1 MLEKE
6 MKGGAGAAEWGVKTY
21 GGINSQGPLSD
32 QDNTIKMSGGK
43 GTKGKG
49 GKGTKGK
56 GGCWK
61 GGKTSKKRGGSLIGE
76 LATPIILLAAQQK
89 YRSGRSMKKF
99 RKNRKS
105 RSYRRK

>member
-1 MLEKE
+1 MPEKE

-32 QDNTIKMSGGK
+32 QDNTIKMSGGN
-43 GTKGKG
+43 KG
-49 GKGTKGK
+49 GK
-56 GGCWK
+56 K

>member
-1 MLEKE
+1 MPEKE

-21 GGINSQGPLSD
+21 GGINDQGAASN

-43 GTKGKG
+43 KGK
-49 GKGTKGK
+49 KEK

-61 GGKTSKKRGGSLIGE
+61 GGRTQKKKGGSLIGE
-76 LATPIILLAAQQK
+76 LATPLILLAAQQK
-89 YRSGRSMKKF
+89 YKPRRSMKKF

-105 RSYRRK
+105 RSYRR

>member
-1 MLEKE
+1 MSTKS
-6 MKGGAGAAEWGVKTY
+6 MKGGAGVSEWGVKTY
-21 GGINSQGPLSD
+21 GGINSQGPAND

-43 GTKGKG
+43 KE
-49 GKGTKGK
+49 K

-61 GGKTSKKRGGSLIGE
+61 KGGKTMKKKRGGSLIGE
-76 LATPIILLAAQQK
+76 LAAPIILLTAQQNYK
-89 YRSGRSMKKF
+89 SRRSMKNF